1 VPIHVVEPWTD
12 ARWDAY
18 VASHPRATVYHTSAW
33 IRIVCE
39 IGRYP
44 SLCLIHEDDGPVTG
58 ILPLAAVESR
68 LTRRRVCTLPF
79 SDECSALADTA
90 QVAHGLL
97 AEARAMRAQRGDA
110 YYEMRGAPA
119 LRDGSDGP
127 VEGFA
132 PSGHFYAYSLPLQAD
147 LDAVLATFSK
157 KAVRYMISRG
167 QKLGVVIRA
176 GDARDVA
183 AFYRLYVRTRRR
195 HGVPPQPRRLFDLVL
210 ERLQESP
217 RASLYFAEHEGRPI
231 AAAITIRY
239 NRTTYLKYEVVDET
253 QRHLAPIHPLLWKS
267 IEDAVAAGDRA
278 YDFGRT
284 AADNPG
290 LNEFKGRWGT
300 TRVELPY
307 YFDPPGEGLSVVKSD
322 SLKYRLFTTAF
333 RRLPETW
340 AVPIGERIFR
350 HFG

>member
-1 VPIHVVEPWTD
+1 
-12 ARWDAY
+12 

-44 SLCLIHEDDGPVTG
+44 SLCLIHEDDGRVTG

-68 LTRRRVCTLPF
+68 LTGRRVCTLPF
-79 SDECSALADTA
+79 SDECFALADTA
-90 QVAHGLL
+90 EVARGLL
-97 AEARAMRAQRGDA
+97 AEARAVRAHRGDDF
-110 YYEMRGAPA
+110 YEMRGAPA
-119 LRDGSDGP
+119 LRDGSAGP

-132 PSGHFYAYSLPLQAD
+132 PQGHFHTYSLPLHGD
-147 LDAVLATFSK
+147 PDAVLATFSK

-167 QKLGVVIRA
+167 QKLGVTIRA

-183 AFYRLYVRTRRR
+183 DFYGLYIRTRRR
-195 HGVPPQPRRLFDLVL
+195 HGVPPQPRRLFELVL

-217 RASLYFAEHEGRPI
+217 RATLYLAEHEGRAI

-239 NRTTYLKYEVVDET
+239 NGTTYLKYEVVDET
-253 QRHLAPIHPLLWKS
+253 KRHLAPIHPLLWKS

-284 AADNPG
+284 AADNAG

-300 TRVELPY
+300 TRLELPY
-307 YFDPPGEGLSVVKSD
+307 YFDPPTEGLSVVKSD
-322 SLKYRLFTTAF
+322 SFKYRLFTTAF
-333 RRLPETW
+333 RRLPEAW
-340 AVPIGERIFR
+340 AVRVGERIFR